1 MFDDALL
8 HDGQEQ
14 LPYSF
19 TIWRVTGRCA
29 RSARGM
35 RSGDFAAAGVRS
47 RERKPNAHTSVTRPS
62 YTPYWPTAVSS
73 SVSCVLL
80 GSSWVDA
87 PYCTHHVSDFVF
99 MYRSFF
105 PLSLLTSFKIVFE
118 LYEAKTKSLP
128 FFWWEYWYYLEKK
141 GKILYYLLF
150 KNVQYGLFLHLQS
163 LIFHQWGTL

>member
-73 SVSCVLL
+73 SVS
-80 GSSWVDA
+80 SWVDA
-87 PYCTHHVSDFVF
+87 PYCTHHVSVFVF
-99 MYRSFF
+99 KNRSFF
-105 PLSLLTSFKIVFE
+105 PSSLLTSFKIVFE
-118 LYEAKTKSLP
+118 LYEAKTKSLLI
-128 FFWWEYWYYLEKK
+128 FGWEYWYYLEKM
-141 GKILYYLLF
+141 GKYYIIYYLKMCNMIYF
-150 KNVQYGLFLHLQS
+150 YTYRV
-163 LIFHQWGTL
+163 